1 MDGMSLEQ
9 AAVVTLDVGTSSVR
23 TLLFDSA
30 GQQQNRF
37 GEQIHYQFKTTP
49 EGGVELE
56 ADQLVDLSLRSL
68 HTIHE
73 QLREARLKP
82 AAVGF
87 SSFWH
92 SLLGVDRAEN
102 PTTPLLHL
110 FDTRSARQVEELK
123 QRLDSKRVHA
133 RTGCVLHSSYWPSKL
148 LWLRETRP
156 DAVRAT
162 DRWISFG
169 EYLFLK
175 LFGVAAASTSML
187 SATGLWNQA
196 ANDYDDEVL
205 AALPVNRLHLC
216 PAGEIDHPPSKLRDP
231 YWTRLSA
238 FNGIPWFP
246 ALGDGA
252 CDSVGSGCVTPDRFA
267 LMVGTSGALRAV
279 SKPAASQPPVDLP
292 YGLWCYRVDRSR
304 FVLGGSLSNGGEVYD
319 WMHRTLA
326 LPDSAE
332 TEKQLEAMVPG
343 THGLLLL
350 PFLAGERSPYWRS
363 DLRAAITG
371 LSLSTRPIDI
381 LEAALES
388 VALRFLE
395 IYGLMAENLGQ
406 PRALIAS
413 GGGLLRSPA
422 WTQMMADALG
432 LQVTT
437 CLEPE
442 ATSRGASL
450 LTLERLGVIQ
460 TLAEAPPR
468 LGAEH
473 KPRAE
478 YRAVYTDLLARQRI
492 LFQKLFSEN

>member
-1 MDGMSLEQ
+1 MDGMSSAEAL
-9 AAVVTLDVGTSSVR
+9 AVTLDVGSSSVR
-23 TLLFDSA
+23 TLLFDA
-30 GQQQNRF
+30 QGRQQDGF
-37 GEQIHYQFKTTP
+37 GEQIRYQFTTTP
-49 EGGVELE
+49 DGGVEIE
-56 ADQLVDLSLRSL
+56 AEQLLDLSLRSL
-68 HTIHE
+68 STIHE
-73 QLREARLKP
+73 QVRAAGLKP

-92 SLLGVDRAEN
+92 SLLGVDGAGK

-110 FDTRSARQVEELK
+110 FDTRSVQQVRELE
-123 QRLDSKRVHA
+123 QRLDLKRVHA
-133 RTGCVLHSSYWPSKL
+133 RTGCVLHSSYWPAKL

-156 DAVRAT
+156 DAFRAT

-175 LFGVAAASTSML
+175 LFGVATSSTSMV
-187 SATGLWNQA
+187 SATGLWNQS

-205 AALPVNRLHLC
+205 ATLSVDKLHLC
-216 PAGEIDHPPSKLRDP
+216 PFGEMDHAQSGLLPSYRG
-231 YWTRLSA
+231 RLA
-238 FNGIPWFP
+238 VLHGIPWFP

-252 CDSVGSGCVTPDRFA
+252 CDSVGSGCVTADRFA

-279 SKPAASQPPVDLP
+279 CQPAVSLP

-319 WMHRTLA
+319 WMHRTFA
-326 LPDSAE
+326 LPDPAE
-332 TEKQLEAMVPG
+332 TEKQLEALAPG

-371 LSLSTRPIDI
+371 LSLATRPIDI

-395 IYGLMAENLGQ
+395 IYGLMAKSLGQ
-406 PRALIAS
+406 AGTLIAS

-422 WTQMMADALG
+422 WMQMMADALG
-432 LQVTT
+432 LPVTT

-442 ATSRGASL
+442 ATSRGAAL
-450 LTLERLGVIQ
+450 LALERLGVIKHLDQ
-460 TLAEAPPR
+460 TDAR
-468 LGAEH
+468 LGAVH
-473 KPRAE
+473 QPRAE
-478 YRAVYTDLLARQRI
+478 YRVVYADLLTRQRL
-492 LFQKLFSEN
+492 LFQKLFPEN

>member
-1 MDGMSLEQ
+1 MDGMSSAEPL
-9 AAVVTLDVGTSSVR
+9 VVTLDVGTSSVR
-23 TLLFDSA
+23 TLLFDVQ
-30 GQQQNRF
+30 GRQQNGF
-37 GEQIHYQFKTTP
+37 GEQIRYQFTTTAD
-49 EGGVELE
+49 GGVELE
-56 ADQLVDLSLRSL
+56 ADQLLDVSLRSL
-68 HTIHE
+68 STIHE
-73 QLREARLKP
+73 QIRAARLKP

-92 SLLGVDRAEN
+92 SLLGVDRAGK

-110 FDTRSARQVEELK
+110 FDTRSAKQVRELE
-123 QRLDSKRVHA
+123 QRLDPKRVHA
-133 RTGCVLHSSYWPSKL
+133 RTGCVLHSSYWPGKL
-148 LWLRETRP
+148 LWLSETRP
-156 DAVRAT
+156 DAFRAT

-175 LFGVAAASTSML
+175 LFGVATASTSMV

-196 ANDYDDEVL
+196 SNNYDDEVL
-205 AALPVNRLHLC
+205 SALSVDKLHLC
-216 PAGEIDHPPSKLRDP
+216 PLGEMDHAQSELVAP
-231 YWTRLSA
+231 YRGRLA
-238 FNGIPWFP
+238 ALHGIPWFP

-252 CDSVGSGCVTPDRFA
+252 CDSLGSGCVTPDRFA
-267 LMVGTSGALRAV
+267 LMVGSSGALRAV
-279 SKPAASQPPVDLP
+279 CQPAVSLP
-292 YGLWCYRVDRSR
+292 DGLWCYRVDRCR

-319 WMHRTLA
+319 WMHRTFA
-326 LPDSAE
+326 LPDPVE
-332 TEKQLEAMVPG
+332 TEKQLEALAPG

-371 LSLSTRPIDI
+371 LGLSTRPIDI

-395 IYGLMAENLGQ
+395 IYGLMAKSLGQ
-406 PRALIAS
+406 PGTLIAS

-432 LQVTT
+432 LPVTT

-442 ATSRGASL
+442 ATSRGAAL
-450 LTLERLGVIQ
+450 LALERLGVIKSVDQ
-460 TLAEAPPR
+460 AAPR
-468 LGAEH
+468 LGAVH
-473 KPRAE
+473 QPRSE
-478 YRAVYTDLLARQRI
+478 YRAVYADLLCRQRL

>member
-1 MDGMSLEQ
+1 MDGMSSAE
-9 AAVVTLDVGTSSVR
+9 AVVVTLDVGTSSVR
-23 TLLFDSA
+23 TLLFDA
-30 GQQQNRF
+30 RGRQQDGF
-37 GEQIHYQFKTTP
+37 GEQIHYQFTATP
-49 EGGVELE
+49 DGGVELP
-56 ADQLVDLSLRSL
+56 ADQLLDLSLRSL
-68 HTIHE
+68 STIHE
-73 QLREARLKP
+73 QVRAAGLKP

-92 SLLGVDRAEN
+92 SLLGVDRAGK

-110 FDTRSARQVEELK
+110 FDTRSARQVRKLE
-123 QRLDSKRVHA
+123 QRLDPNRVHA
-133 RTGCVLHSSYWPSKL
+133 RTGCVLHSSYWPAKL
-148 LWLRETRP
+148 FWLCETRP
-156 DAVRAT
+156 DAFRAT

-175 LFGVAAASTSML
+175 LFGVATASTSMV

-196 ANDYDDEVL
+196 ANNYDDEVL
-205 AALPVNRLHLC
+205 AALSLTALPVDKLHLC
-216 PAGEIDHPPSKLRDP
+216 PLGEIDHAQSELLEP
-231 YWTRLSA
+231 YRTSLA
-238 FNGIPWFP
+238 ALHGIPWFP

-267 LMVGTSGALRAV
+267 LMVGSSGALRAV
-279 SKPAASQPPVDLP
+279 CKPAVNLP

-304 FVLGGSLSNGGEVYD
+304 FVLGGSLSNGGDVYD
-319 WMHRTLA
+319 WMHRTFA
-326 LPDSAE
+326 LPDPAE
-332 TEKQLEAMVPG
+332 TEKQLEAIAPG

-371 LSLSTRPIDI
+371 LGLSTRPIDI

-395 IYGLMAENLGQ
+395 IYGLMAKSLGQ
-406 PRALIAS
+406 PGTLIAS

-432 LQVTT
+432 LPVTT

-442 ATSRGASL
+442 ATSRGAAL
-450 LTLERLGVIQ
+450 IALERLGVIKSVDD
-460 TLAEAPPR
+460 AAPR
-468 LGAEH
+468 LGAVH
-473 KPRAE
+473 QPRAE
-478 YRAVYTDLLARQRI
+478 YRATYTDLLDRQRL
-492 LFQKLFSEN
+492 LFQKLFPEN